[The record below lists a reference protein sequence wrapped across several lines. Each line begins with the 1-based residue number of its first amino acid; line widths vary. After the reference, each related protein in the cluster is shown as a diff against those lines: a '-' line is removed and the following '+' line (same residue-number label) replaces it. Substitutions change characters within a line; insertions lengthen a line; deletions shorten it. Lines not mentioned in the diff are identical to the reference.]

1 MGDLPDNLT
10 DHKLLQFFKQK
21 YPSAFMSK
29 IITDP
34 NTKVSKGYGF
44 VKFMNVDEANRALI
58 EMNGHVIGDKTIKVS
73 QAHQKPK

>member
-1 MGDLPDNLT
+1 
-10 DHKLLQFFKQK
+10 
-21 YPSAFMSK
+21 MSK

-58 EMNGHVIGDKTIKVS
+58 EMTGHVIGDKTIKVS